1 MALALRLLLGLL
13 LFSAAWAQPIEIVY
27 LEGTLTAQEEPLV
40 KKALDWIA
48 SAYEKQGLT
57 PTRVVR
63 ARVFQSVR
71 EFHSYQ
77 RNNRSPSDGSPLS
90 YTGYFSTGMNEVVLW
105 RSKRFLPILIH
116 EAHHALLRSTFK
128 NPPKWLNEGLSE
140 CFEGLELS
148 PEGEIRLTPQAPR
161 LRKVQRY
168 FGPNFSRQVLEMLA
182 LSGRRFNAR
191 SYTRGLDS
199 YTLSWALTYFL
210 WTRENGPEQVAAII
224 GDLKLGEDSQTAVDR
239 HYPGGLDQL
248 ASDLQTFYF
257 ELTQ

>member
-1 MALALRLLLGLL
+1 MAFALRLLLGLL
-13 LFSAAWAQPIEIVY
+13 LFSTAWAQPIELIY
-27 LEGTLTAQEEPLV
+27 LEGSLTAQEEPLV
-40 KKALDWIA
+40 KKSLDWIA
-48 SAYEKQGLT
+48 SAYEKQGLN

-77 RNNRSPSDGSPLS
+77 KRHRSPRDGSPLS
-90 YTGYFSTGMNEVVLW
+90 STGYFSTGLDEVVLW
-105 RSKRFLPILIH
+105 RSKRFLPIFIH
-116 EAHHALLRSTFK
+116 EAHHALLRSTYK

-140 CFEGLELS
+140 CFEGLELG
-148 PEGEIRLTPQAPR
+148 PDGQIRLTPQAPR
-161 LRKVQRY
+161 MRKVKRY
-168 FGPNFSRQVLEMLA
+168 FGPNFGRQVLEMLA
-182 LSGRRFNAR
+182 LSSRRFNAK

-210 WTRENGPEQVAAII
+210 WTGENGPERVAAII
-224 GDLKLGEDSQTAVDR
+224 GDLKLGEDSQTAVER

-248 ASDLQTFYF
+248 ALDLQNFYF